1 VRKYKT
7 RSKGDANSTQRTKAQ
22 RREPGLT
29 IVLTVISNQP
39 PEPEAAEPGAYSK
52 DRNRE
57 EITLAS
63 LHLQEQQTTCKSFL
77 LSFAF

>member
-1 VRKYKT
+1 
-7 RSKGDANSTQRTKAQ
+7 
-22 RREPGLT
+22 LT

-39 PEPEAAEPGAYSK
+39 PEPEAAEPGAYSR

-63 LHLQEQQTTCKSFL
+63 LHLQEQQTTGKSFL